1 MLQNGIENH
10 KGNEKNG
17 IRMDSVKAQ
26 IAKIKPKIC
35 FWVIKEGPKC
45 PLSTATT
52 RKPICGDQLSVRSPL
67 LEKNDIGWTGSNF
80 PKITLTVLKRNYTFC
95 GVMKE
100 NSSFLIQGPLTV
112 CLNQATGYCEKYF
125 KGYDAL
131 FQRGNVTKMSISR
144 AQWPQTHQEES
155 SISVPDK

>member
-1 MLQNGIENH
+1 MLQKSIENH
-10 KGNEKNG
+10 KGNEENG

-26 IAKIKPKIC
+26 IAQTKPKIC

-67 LEKNDIGWTGSNF
+67 LKKNDIGWTGSNF
-80 PKITLTVLKRNYTFC
+80 PKITLTVLKRNCTFC

-100 NSSFLIQGPLTV
+100 NSSFWIQGPLTV
-112 CLNQATGYCEKYF
+112 CLNQTTGYCEGSCCIIPKRKCHQNEHF
-125 KGYDAL
+125 KSTMTPNTPGREQHL
-131 FQRGNVTKMSISR
+131 GSR
-144 AQWPQTHQEES
+144 
-155 SISVPDK
+155 